1 MWPLVKLYNLNQ
13 PDIYLLFFPPSEHHR
28 TEWNVEVSE
37 VNMTYMYNVESD
49 NVVIQ
54 TFLNFIKVTATNFEN
69 WAQKTNLIKK
79 NNHNIKK

>member
-1 MWPLVKLYNLNQ
+1 
-13 PDIYLLFFPPSEHHR
+13 
-28 TEWNVEVSE
+28 
-37 VNMTYMYNVESD
+37 MYNVESD

-79 NNHNIKK
+79 NNHNKEINIES